1 MSVDQNLLNQLGD
14 FNAVNRRSAVE
25 NLAQMRTQGDWKPAP
40 ARPWMN
46 LHCHTFH
53 SYNSKG
59 WSPSRLVYEAIQDG
73 WEVFGS
79 VDFDVLNAVSEVLEA
94 GDLLGIK
101 AVAGLESRVFI
112 KEYASEVINSPGEP
126 GVAYFMLTGC
136 YRLPQLGTAAHSTLA
151 SLKQI
156 AQDRNQAMI
165 AHVNPFLG
173 KVQLDY
179 TAELLPMTPSG
190 NPTERHL
197 VEAYDRKARSVF
209 GSDRKGLCAFW
220 AEKFQMPED
229 KVEGLLDQ
237 TVPFQETLR
246 SKLMK
251 KGGPGYIEADP
262 TRFPSVDAM
271 IELGIEVGALPTIAW
286 LDGTTAGE
294 SDIRKMISILSARGV
309 AALNIIP
316 DRNWNIK
323 DPADKEMKV
332 AKLRDVVEAA
342 REFDLPLVIGTE
354 MNKAGQPFIDNFE
367 APELKPFVEDFR
379 KGARILWGHTLLAR
393 ALDFGWQSQNAK
405 RAFGEDRRERCAF
418 YHEVGCRFGAG
429 SKQREALRGVQA
441 VPEAVLKAPVTVS

>member
-1 MSVDQNLLNQLGD
+1 VSVDQNLLNQLDD
-14 FNAVNRRSAVE
+14 FNAGSRKDAVE
-25 NLAQMRTQGDWKPAP
+25 VLAGMRTRGEWAP
-40 ARPWMN
+40 VSVRPWMN

-79 VDFDVLNAVSEVLEA
+79 VDFDVMDAVEEVLEA
-94 GDLLGIK
+94 GDRLGVK
-101 AVAGLESRVFI
+101 AVAGLESRVFV

-136 YRLPQLGTAAHSTLA
+136 YRLPQPGTTAHTTLA

-156 AQDRNQAMI
+156 AQDRNQSMI
-165 AHVNPFLG
+165 ARVNPYLE

-179 TAELLPMTPSG
+179 EKELLPMTPSG

-197 VEAYDRKARSVF
+197 VEAYDRKARAVF
-209 GSDRKGLCAFW
+209 GSDRRGLCAFW
-220 AEKFQMPED
+220 AEKFQLSED
-229 KVEGLLDQ
+229 KVDPLLDQ
-237 TVPFQETLR
+237 IVPFQETLR

-251 KGGPGYIEADP
+251 KGGPGYVEADP
-262 TRFPSVDAM
+262 SRFPSVDAM
-271 IELGIEVGALPTIAW
+271 IDLGIAVGALPAIAW

-294 SDIRKMISILSARGV
+294 ADIRKMISLLALRGV

-316 DRNWNIK
+316 DRNWNLK
-323 DPADKEMKV
+323 DPADKELKI

-342 REFDLPLVIGTE
+342 REFDLPLSVGTE
-354 MNKAGQPFIDNFE
+354 MNKAGQPFIDDFG
-367 APELKPFVEDFR
+367 APELQPFVEDFK

-405 RAFGEDRRERCAF
+405 RVFGESRRDRCDF
-418 YHEVGCRFGAG
+418 YHAVGCRFSPGT
-429 SKQREALRGVQA
+429 KQIEVLKGVKA
-441 VPEAVLKAPVTVS
+441 VPETILKAPVAVS

>member
-14 FNAVNRRSAVE
+14 FNVVTRRSAVDQ
-25 NLAQMRTQGDWKPAP
+25 LAQMRTQGTWKPVQP
-40 ARPWMN
+40 RPWMN

-59 WSPSRLVYEAIQDG
+59 WSPSRLVFEAIEDG

-79 VDFDVLNAVSEVLEA
+79 VDFDVLDAVSEVLEA
-94 GDLLGIK
+94 GDLLGVK
-101 AVAGLESRVFI
+101 AVAGLESRVFV
-112 KEYASEVINSPGEP
+112 KEYASQVINSPGEP

-136 YRLPQLGTAAHSTLA
+136 YQLPKPGTTAHTTLA

-165 AHVNPFLG
+165 ARVNPFLG

-179 TAELLPMTPSG
+179 QSELLPMTPSG

-197 VEAYDRKARSVF
+197 VEAYDRKARTVF
-209 GSDRKGLCAFW
+209 GADRSGLVAFW

-229 KVEGLLDQ
+229 KVEALLDQ

-262 TRFPSVDAM
+262 TRFPSVEAM
-271 IELGIEVGALPTIAW
+271 IDLGIEIGALPTIAW

-294 SDIRKMISILSARGV
+294 GDIRKMISILAERGV

-323 DPADKEMKV
+323 DSSEKELKT
-332 AKLRDVVEAA
+332 ARLRDVVEAA
-342 REFDLPLVIGTE
+342 REFDLPVVVGTE
-354 MNKAGQPFIDNFE
+354 MNKVGQPFIDDFS
-367 APELKPFVEDFR
+367 APELKPFVEDFQ

-405 RAFGEDRRERCAF
+405 KAFGESRRNRCEF
-418 YHEVGCRFGAG
+418 YHAVGCRFGAG
-429 SKQREALRGVQA
+429 SRQVDVLKGVQA
-441 VPEAVLKAPVTVS
+441 VPEAVLKAPVLNP